1 MSNST
6 FLDKLYANH
15 IGCCK
20 YPSEYKIKTFL
31 NDLLGTLFPELTDEI
46 FLNRSRFGLHFANL
60 KETFYELIYAKPN
73 NEAERVENNTEI
85 FCDSLS
91 DIYDLLLGDAK
102 AMFDGDPA
110 AESIEEVLRTYPGFY
125 AIAAYRI
132 AHQLHHQNIKVIP
145 RAIAEIAHSK
155 TGIDIHPAASI
166 GRNFC
171 IDHGTGIVIGATST
185 IGDNV
190 KIYQGVTLG
199 ALSVDKEDAKVKR
212 HPTLEDNVV
221 VYAGATILGGETV
234 VGSQSVVGG
243 NVWLTRSVPPK
254 STVYYKTKMNSE
266 GEDQTD
272 FLVHKVAM

>member
-1 MSNST
+1 MSNSE
-6 FLDKLYANH
+6 FLNKLYSNH
-15 IGCCK
+15 LGCCK
-20 YPSEYKIKTFL
+20 YPSEQKIMTFL
-31 NDLLGTLFPELTDEI
+31 NDLLGTLFPELTSEV
-46 FLNRSRFGLHFANL
+46 FLSKASFELHFANL

-73 NEAERVENNTEI
+73 NESERLENNTEI

-91 DIYDLLLGDAK
+91 EIYELLLGDAK
-102 AMFDGDPA
+102 AMYEGDPA
-110 AESIEEVLRTYPGFY
+110 AESIEEVMRTYPGFY
-125 AIAAYRI
+125 AIASYRV

-166 GRNFC
+166 GKNFC
-171 IDHGTGIVIGATST
+171 IDHGTGVVIGATST
-185 IGDNV
+185 IGHNV

-199 ALSVDKEDAKVKR
+199 ALSVDKADAEIKR

-234 VGSQSVVGG
+234 VGKESVIGG
-243 NVWLTRSVPPK
+243 NVWLTRSVPAK

-266 GEDQTD
+266 EDQTD
-272 FLVHKVAM
+272 LLTHKVAM

>member
-1 MSNST
+1 MQNSK
-6 FLDKLYANH
+6 FLDKLFTDH
-15 IGCCK
+15 EGCCK
-20 YPSEYKIKTFL
+20 YPSEQKIRTFL
-31 NDLLGTLFPELTDEI
+31 NDLLGTLFPQLTDEV

-73 NEAERVENNTEI
+73 NESERVENNTDI

-102 AMFDGDPA
+102 AMYNGDPA
-110 AESIEEVLRTYPGFY
+110 AESIEEVMRTYPGFY

-132 AHQLHHQNIKVIP
+132 AHQLHHQDIKVIP

-166 GRNFC
+166 GKDFC
-171 IDHGTGIVIGATST
+171 IDHGTGVVIGATSN

-199 ALSVDKEDAKVKR
+199 ALSVDKADAEIKR

-221 VYAGATILGGETV
+221 VYAGATILGGETI
-234 VGSQSVVGG
+234 VGEGSVVGG
-243 NVWLTRSVPPK
+243 NVWLTRSIPAK
-254 STVYYKTKMNSE
+254 STVYYKTKMNNKD
-266 GEDQTD
+266 EDQTD
-272 FLVHKVAM
+272 ILVHKVAM